1 MSPNGYNLNE
11 GGSGNTHSEETR
23 KKNSE
28 SQKKR
33 YADPAAHK
41 KLSIAQRKRFED
53 PAEHEKLSIAQKKY
67 FSDPAARKKSSE
79 AKKNPT
85 PQASANMSAGQ
96 KRRFFDPEARA
107 KKAEDTTKYFEE
119 HPEAREHLAELNRG
133 KKPSAE
139 TLAKRSASLRLS
151 WQLRKKAK
159 LREEYDMQIFEDMQK
174 VFKDK
179 FGQDAAQK
187 FFSPGRVNLIGE
199 HLDYVAGVVFPCAI
213 SLGTYA
219 LVSPRVDSKTRIY
232 SMNLADKGVIEFDMH
247 GLKYNAAYDWA
258 NYVAGT
264 IATLE
269 QAGHSAANGFDIV
282 IYGTLPAGAGLSSS
296 ASLEV
301 LTAVILNENF
311 NFGIDMIEMV
321 KLSQK
326 AENEFVGMNCGI
338 MDQFAV
344 GMGKKDCAILLDCN
358 TLKYR
363 YSPIKLGDASIVIT
377 NTNKPHSLVTSAYN
391 ERRKECENALRD
403 LQTVKPELKALC
415 ELTNEEFDEISSA
428 IKDPIEKLRARH
440 AVRENQRTLEGV
452 KALEANDLERFGQL
466 MHDSH
471 VSLCEDYDVTGVE
484 LDTLAELAWTVKGC
498 IGSRMTGAGFGGS
511 TVSIVKNDAIEDF
524 KKTLENGYTKKI
536 GYAPSFYVAD
546 ISDGTHKVD

>member
-1 MSPNGYNLNE
+1 ME
-11 GGSGNTHSEETR
+11 
-23 KKNSE
+23 
-28 SQKKR
+28 
-33 YADPAAHK
+33 
-41 KLSIAQRKRFED
+41 I
-53 PAEHEKLSIAQKKY
+53 
-67 FSDPAARKKSSE
+67 
-79 AKKNPT
+79 
-85 PQASANMSAGQ
+85 
-96 KRRFFDPEARA
+96 FD
-107 KKAEDTTKYFEE
+107 
-119 HPEAREHLAELNRG
+119 NIN
-133 KKPSAE
+133 
-139 TLAKRSASLRLS
+139 
-151 WQLRKKAK
+151 Q
-159 LREEYDMQIFEDMQK
+159 
-174 VFKDK
+174 VFQEK
-179 FGQDAAQK
+179 FGKADTQK
-187 FFSPGRVNLIGE
+187 FFSPGRVNLLGE
-199 HLDYVAGVVFPCAI
+199 HVDYVGGHVFPCAI

-219 LVSPRVDSKTRIY
+219 LVAPRTDTKTRIY

-247 GLKYNAAYDWA
+247 SLKYNPAYDWA

-269 QAGHSAANGFDIV
+269 QAGHKATNGFDIV

-311 NFGIDMIEMV
+311 NFGLDTVEMV

-391 ERRKECENALRD
+391 ERRKECENALKA
-403 LQTVKPELKALC
+403 LQKVKPDLKALC
-415 ELTNEEFDEISSA
+415 ELTNEEFDEIA
-428 IKDPIEKLRARH
+428 DVIEDPIEKIRARH
-440 AVRENQRTLEGV
+440 AVRENQRTLDGV
-452 KALEANDLERFGQL
+452 KALESNDLEKFGKL

-484 LDTLAELAWTVKGC
+484 LDTLAELAWTVEGC

-511 TVSIVKNDAIEDF
+511 TVSIVKNSAIENF
-524 KKTLENGYTKKI
+524 KTALEKGYTKKI

-546 ISDGTHKVD
+546 VSEGTHMIRG

>member
-1 MSPNGYNLNE
+1 MEVFNNIE
-11 GGSGNTHSEETR
+11 
-23 KKNSE
+23 
-28 SQKKR
+28 
-33 YADPAAHK
+33 
-41 KLSIAQRKRFED
+41 
-53 PAEHEKLSIAQKKY
+53 
-67 FSDPAARKKSSE
+67 
-79 AKKNPT
+79 
-85 PQASANMSAGQ
+85 
-96 KRRFFDPEARA
+96 
-107 KKAEDTTKYFEE
+107 
-119 HPEAREHLAELNRG
+119 
-133 KKPSAE
+133 
-139 TLAKRSASLRLS
+139 
-151 WQLRKKAK
+151 
-159 LREEYDMQIFEDMQK
+159 K
-174 VFKDK
+174 VFYEK
-179 FGQDAAQK
+179 FGTADTQK

-199 HLDYVAGVVFPCAI
+199 HTDYNFGNVFPCAI

-219 LVSPRVDSKTRIY
+219 LVAPRSDTKTRIF

-247 GLKYNAAYDWA
+247 GLKYNSAYDWA

-264 IATLE
+264 VATLE
-269 QAGHSAANGFDIV
+269 QAGHKAANGFDIV

-311 NFGIDMIEMV
+311 NCGLDMVEMV

-391 ERRKECENALRD
+391 ERRKECENALKE
-403 LQTVKPELKALC
+403 LQTVKPNLKALC
-415 ELTNEEFDEISSA
+415 ELTNEEFDEISGV
-428 IKDPIEKLRARH
+428 ITDPIEKLRARH
-440 AVRENQRTLEGV
+440 AVRENQRTLAAV
-452 KALEANDLERFGQL
+452 TALEKNDLQKFGQL

-484 LDTLAELAWTVKGC
+484 LDTLAELAWTVDGC

-511 TVSIVKNDAIEDF
+511 TVSIVKNSAIENF
-524 KKTLENGYTKKI
+524 KSVLENGYTKKI

-546 ISDGTHKVD
+546 VSEGTHKI